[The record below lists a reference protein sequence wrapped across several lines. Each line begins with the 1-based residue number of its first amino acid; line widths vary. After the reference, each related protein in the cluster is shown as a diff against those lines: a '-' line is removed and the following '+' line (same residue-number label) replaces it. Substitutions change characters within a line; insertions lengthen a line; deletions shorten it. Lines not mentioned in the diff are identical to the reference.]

1 VETFT
6 LINGNNLEGK
16 TMTYSEWQQQNTDYV
31 LLDDNGDIH
40 AEVSLPNTYTLDSR
54 EGIMGTM
61 AAATRTRW
69 SEATDYNFEG

>member
-1 VETFT
+1 
-6 LINGNNLEGK
+6 
-16 TMTYSEWQQQNTDYV
+16 MSYSEWQEQNTHYV
-31 LLDDNGDIH
+31 LIDDNGDIY

-69 SEATDYNFEG
+69 SEATEYNFEG

>member
-1 VETFT
+1 
-6 LINGNNLEGK
+6 
-16 TMTYSEWQQQNTDYV
+16 MTYSEWQEQNTHYV
-31 LLDDNGDIH
+31 LIDDNGDIY
-40 AEVSLPNTYTLDSR
+40 AEVSLPNIYTLDSR